1 MSPRLPIDSIKSVL
15 LETFKK
21 NVDGLKRKQSKFVYE
36 VTISLFQ
43 PFKPERFLAGRVT
56 FHPVGKGYS
65 DVPLL
70 ISKSF
75 EILRETTEYLFDI
88 SIQGAVAL
96 FNGDFYGFFY
106 FKDETST
113 KKEGKVSFELKALI
127 EDSYQDCFVIE
138 LPESDFNFNDT
149 RPIYVQLLTA
159 SVSKKESDS
168 YAWLHNPSISETF
181 DFEEVFSLMNPRPRK
196 PDIAFGRN
204 HLGLIEDIDLEDRVF
219 MVEHETVS
227 EISRSKSPDLQDRV
241 LQEFK
246 INKHITLK
254 LLDNATLGKKS
265 TRIFIDNSPFLQCM
279 YIMLN
284 NPQENPIQSKIDS
297 IDEATEK
304 LDSRLELFFSHPTP
318 ISPES
323 IFWAHCSN
331 LQVWYELGY
340 DSRILHSNLSFPLLK
355 KLVDVGDPKAKKVF
369 REEIAKRILG
379 KYLPVTIYLL
389 KERYLDYLNDS
400 EIEYIFHTLSKQIMI
415 PNSELKN
422 EKFANLLL
430 KIGSSYLKKGVYA
443 GHLVIDLCI
452 KLRNLLNSH
461 PSRKK

>member
-1 MSPRLPIDSIKSVL
+1 MPIKSTL
-15 LETFKK
+15 LDTFKK
-21 NVDGLKRKQSKFVYE
+21 NVDGLKRKQSKFVYGI
-36 VTISLFQ
+36 TISSFQ
-43 PFKPERFLAGRVT
+43 PFNPERFLVGRVT
-56 FHPVGKGYS
+56 FQPVGKGNI

-70 ISKSF
+70 ISKSL
-75 EILRETTEYLFDI
+75 EILRETTEFLFDI
-88 SIQGAVAL
+88 SIQKTIAL
-96 FNGDFYGFFY
+96 FNGDFYGFSY
-106 FKDETST
+106 FEDETST
-113 KKEGKVSFELKALI
+113 KKKGKVSFELKALI

-159 SVSKKESDS
+159 SLTKKERDS
-168 YAWLHNPSISETF
+168 SAWLHNANISETY
-181 DFEEVFSLMNPRPRK
+181 DFEEEFSLMSPRPRK
-196 PDIAFGRN
+196 PPIA
-204 HLGLIEDIDLEDRVF
+204 LGLNDLGMIEDIDLEHRVF

-227 EISRSKSPDLQDRV
+227 EISRSKSPDLQDKV

-284 NPQENPIQSKIDS
+284 NPQENPLQSEIDS

-304 LDSRLELFFSHPTP
+304 LDSRLEFFFSPPTP

-355 KLVDVGDPKAKKVF
+355 KLVDVGDPKAKQVF
-369 REEIAKRILG
+369 KEEIAKRILDQ
-379 KYLPVTIYLL
+379 YLPVTIYLL
-389 KERYLDYLNDS
+389 DERYLDYLNDS
-400 EIEYIFHTLSKQIMI
+400 EIEYIFHTLSEQIMI

-422 EKFANLLL
+422 EKFANVLL
-430 KIGSSYLKKGVYA
+430 KTGSSYLKKGVYA
-443 GHLVIDLCI
+443 GHLAIDLCI

-461 PSRKK
+461 PSREK